1 MRGRPRRGSVRFTLT
16 LRLDPELDADLLAW
30 LQSLPKGERMKALK
44 RALRSGGAALAAT
57 LDETDERE
65 AQEAADNI
73 LGTWNF

>member
-73 LGTWNF
+73 LETWNF